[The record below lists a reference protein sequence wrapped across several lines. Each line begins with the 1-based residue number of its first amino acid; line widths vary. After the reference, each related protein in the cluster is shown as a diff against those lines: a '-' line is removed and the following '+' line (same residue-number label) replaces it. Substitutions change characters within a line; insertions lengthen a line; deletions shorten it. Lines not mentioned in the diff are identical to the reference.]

1 MADFQFLVWH
11 ARKLVSGHP
20 TLTRNKSKAKL
31 TEKSTTLLRA
41 IREVKSQGKPLPPS
55 LERQAGTENHSLLGT
70 KAQPW
75 GKYHWKMSTLIDKLL
90 EVQCGQ
96 A

>member
-41 IREVKSQGKPLPPS
+41 IREVKSQGKPK
-55 LERQAGTENHSLLGT
+55 LEKPTSESQLTET
-70 KAQPW
+70 KSY
-75 GKYHWKMSTLIDKLL
+75 K
-90 EVQCGQ
+90 
-96 A
+96 